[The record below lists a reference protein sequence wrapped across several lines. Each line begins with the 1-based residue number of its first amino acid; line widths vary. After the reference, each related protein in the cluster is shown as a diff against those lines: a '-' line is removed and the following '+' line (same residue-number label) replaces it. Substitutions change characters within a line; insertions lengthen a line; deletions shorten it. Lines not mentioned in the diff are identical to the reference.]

1 MKKKHQPPK
10 RHYPAIYE
18 RLIPWL
24 IAVMAVAVII
34 LVVIILSVPLGL
46 FPGR

>member
-1 MKKKHQPPK
+1 MKPK
-10 RHYPAIYE
+10 RTYPKLYE

-24 IAVMAVAVII
+24 IAIMAIAVII
-34 LVVIILSVPLGL
+34 LVVIIISVPLGF

>member
-1 MKKKHQPPK
+1 MKQKRAYPK
-10 RHYPAIYE
+10 LYE

-24 IAVMAVAVII
+24 IAIMAVAIII
-34 LVVIILSVPLGL
+34 LVAIIISVPLGL

>member
-1 MKKKHQPPK
+1 M
-10 RHYPAIYE
+10 YE

-24 IAVMAVAVII
+24 IVIMAIAVII
-34 LVVIILSVPLGL
+34 LVAIIISVPLGF